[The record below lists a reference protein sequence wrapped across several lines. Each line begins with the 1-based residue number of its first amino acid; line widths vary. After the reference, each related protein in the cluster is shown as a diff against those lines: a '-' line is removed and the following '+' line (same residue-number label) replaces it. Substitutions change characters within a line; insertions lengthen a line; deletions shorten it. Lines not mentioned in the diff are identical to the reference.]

1 MLSIE
6 LPHCHIENQI
16 FHKAIRQALEKE
28 SSPIAGRL
36 FKLRF
41 VASGSDRFGLL
52 GPVRLYDI
60 GPKKRATLSLIVRN
74 ACLHAFRQQALASLA
89 FCISEVRHHSHLAS

>member
-6 LPHCHIENQI
+6 LPVCHVENQI
-16 FHKAIRQALEKE
+16 FHRAIRQALEDV
-28 SSPIAGRL
+28 SSPIAGRP

-41 VASGSDRFGLL
+41 VAAGSDRFGLL
-52 GPVRLYDI
+52 APVRMYGI

-74 ACLHAFRQQALASLA
+74 ACMHAFRQQALATLA
-89 FCISEVRHHSHLAS
+89 FCISQIGSLSRPES